1 MLATQQTVSLLLDF
15 MKLVSCRYYVMSSGT
30 DECSGIVNKWEF
42 GRRGLWPIFEL
53 LSHHPPEETDKK
65 NENSEK
71 TKFEVNT
78 CTQCHCYSTLIIH
91 IVGM

>member
-15 MKLVSCRYYVMSSGT
+15 MKLVSCRHYVMSGGT
-30 DECSGIVNKWEF
+30 NECSGIVNKWEF

-53 LSHHPPEETDKK
+53 LYLHPPEVTDKK

-71 TKFEVNT
+71 TTFEVNT
-78 CTQCHCYSTLIIH
+78 CIQCHCYRNLIIH
-91 IVGM
+91 I